1 MASTPV
7 RVTDELLE
15 RLDARADGRGR
26 AEMVQEAIE
35 RYLNPQPGQGINCL
49 IELSKSQIACM
60 DQLADRSRL
69 TRKQWIEKVLGAKLR
84 HEFVFE
90 RQAQLADLSHG

>member
-1 MASTPV
+1 
-7 RVTDELLE
+7 
-15 RLDARADGRGR
+15 
-26 AEMVQEAIE
+26 
-35 RYLNPQPGQGINCL
+35 
-49 IELSKSQIACM
+49 M